1 MTRALLFLLAL
12 VFVFV
17 TGAVAGDRT
26 AKTNYVLR
34 CIGCHVAD
42 GTGLPGAGI
51 PNFVDQVGVFA
62 GLPEGRA
69 YLMHVPGVIGS
80 SLSDAEVAD
89 LLNYIMETWAGP
101 SLPPNYVPF
110 SADEVASLRV
120 AEVGNVV
127 KYRRIVAERLAAA
140 GLELPEYPWP

>member
-1 MTRALLFLLAL
+1 MTRALLFLLSL
-12 VFVFV
+12 VFA
-17 TGAVAGDRT
+17 TGAVAADRT
-26 AKTNYVLR
+26 AETNYVLR

-80 SLSDAEVAD
+80 SLSDAEIAD
-89 LLNYIMETWAGP
+89 VLNYIMEKWAGP

-110 SADEVASLRV
+110 SAGEVATLRV
-120 AEVGNVV
+120 AKVGNAV

-140 GLELPEYPWP
+140 GIEVPEYPWP